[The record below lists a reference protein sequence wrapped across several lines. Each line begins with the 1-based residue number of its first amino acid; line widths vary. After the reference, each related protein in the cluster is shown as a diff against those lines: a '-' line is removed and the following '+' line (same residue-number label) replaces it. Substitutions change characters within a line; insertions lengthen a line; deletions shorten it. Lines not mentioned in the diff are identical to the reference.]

1 MNPSIATAPEKP
13 AAGSS
18 RADVPALEL
27 RDVTAGYGSV
37 RVLRG
42 VDLVVPSSGVVALL
56 GPNGAGKSTT
66 LKVAGGRLRPSAGRL
81 LVGGDDVSKLSPA
94 RLARRGV
101 CTIPEGRGVFP
112 NLTVTENLRMWT
124 YRGGISRADVEEITF
139 ARFPR
144 LGERRRQQA
153 GTMSGGEQQM
163 LAMSR
168 ALVTNP
174 SVLLLD
180 EISMGLAPIIVAELY
195 EIVGQLAADGQA
207 ILLVEQFARTALRV
221 ATHAAVMAHG
231 RIVLQGAPQD
241 ISDAVL
247 DVYMGESR

>member
-1 MNPSIATAPEKP
+1 MSTSATASS
-13 AAGSS
+13 AASVAGSTPGE
-18 RADVPALEL
+18 VPALEL
-27 RDVTAGYGSV
+27 RDVTAGYGTV
-37 RVLRG
+37 TVLRG
-42 VDLVVPSSGVVALL
+42 VNLVVPPSGVVALL
-56 GPNGAGKSTT
+56 GPNGAGKSTA

-81 LVGGDDVSKLSPA
+81 LVGGDDVSKQSTA

-112 NLTVTENLRMWT
+112 NLTVAENLRMWT
-124 YRGGISRADVEEITF
+124 YRGGISRSDVEEVTYT
-139 ARFPR
+139 RFPR
-144 LGERRRQQA
+144 LGERRTQQA

-180 EISMGLAPIIVAELY
+180 EISMGLAPLIVSELY
-195 EIVGQLAADGQA
+195 EIVGQLADEGLA
-207 ILLVEQFARTALRV
+207 ILLVEQFARTALQV

-231 RIVLQGAPQD
+231 RIVLEGAPGD

-247 DVYMGESR
+247 DVYLGESR